1 MSALYLLR
9 QHLRETRK
17 QQARALQLEARARH
31 MRHHPTPTE
40 AALWQVLR
48 ASQLGVRFKRQ
59 VVIGN
64 AIVDFLAP
72 CQSLIIEVD
81 GNAYHKKR
89 VEADA
94 RREQKLVLA
103 GYTVLRFSASDVQY
117 RLSDVVV
124 GLIRGQLG

>member
-31 MRHHPTPTE
+31 MRFHPTPTE
-40 AALWQVLR
+40 AALWHELR

-72 CQSLIIEVD
+72 CRSLIIEVD
-81 GNAYHKKR
+81 GDAYHEKR
-89 VEADA
+89 VAADA
-94 RREQKLVLA
+94 RLEQKLVLA

-117 RLSDVVV
+117 RLQVVV
-124 GLIRGQLG
+124 GLIRAHLA

>member
-31 MRHHPTPTE
+31 MRFHPTPTE
-40 AALWQVLR
+40 AALWQELR

-72 CQSLIIEVD
+72 SRSLVIEVD
-81 GNAYHKKR
+81 GDAYHAQR
-89 VEADA
+89 AAADA
-94 RREQKLVLA
+94 RREQKLERA

-117 RLSDVVV
+117 QLHNVVR
-124 GLIRGQLG
+124 LIRGQLG

>member
-9 QHLRETRK
+9 QHLRETRR

-40 AALWQVLR
+40 AALWHELR
-48 ASQLGVRFKRQ
+48 ASQLGISFKRQ

-72 CQSLIIEVD
+72 CRSLIIEID
-81 GNAYHKKR
+81 GDAYHEKR
-89 VEADA
+89 VAADA
-94 RREQKLVLA
+94 RREQKLVRA
-103 GYTVLRFSASDVQY
+103 GYLVLRFSASDVQY
-117 RLSDVVV
+117 RLSDVV
-124 GLIRGQLG
+124 GRIRGQLG